1 MNADDIKR
9 LLERRTTLQ
18 DILDFREHTYVTLTR
33 EAIQLFGPILTK
45 AVNRYLNNTAEID
58 WTTIEVLTGLEGYV
72 RVTGFSL
79 PPLGAKINVQGNEIL
94 IDKDNVYSY
103 KQVIRFVLPVKLID
117 NEDGD
122 SLVAF
127 IRDLSAI
134 AAVATDVEI
143 ENILKEYYFDDMK
156 DLTSNDSYHKMLD
169 RATKPKE
176 VLGFDA
182 ADLTDSQITALH
194 MYGACASETKN

>member
-1 MNADDIKR
+1 MNADGIKR

-18 DILDFREHTYVTLTR
+18 DILDFREYTYVTLTR

-45 AVNRYLNNTAEID
+45 AVNRYLNNTTEID